1 MNPYLDRC
9 ISVIDHHLTQIEPK
23 MKWMW
28 GEALFGYALL
38 CLDEYLGETK
48 YKTFIEG
55 YLDYYLQNPPVVDQS
70 DKFAPVLIS
79 FTYGRIYQTNTY
91 DSLTQLGLD
100 YIENVK
106 PVIDFLPNHLGHSF
120 IGKLYPKSIWVDSIM
135 MYGVFLSVYGHH
147 HKSQKYQL
155 MAYNTAIK
163 FKEYLEKDGLW
174 RHAYWVKFKRAY
186 PKDIYWGRGN
196 GWVVTALPMMM
207 EHLDTV
213 YQMPLKDL
221 AIKTIQAITPLQK
234 NHLYTTVLN
243 HPSGVESSAN
253 FLIHGG
259 VLHTSQ
265 LTVIDEAY
273 TKLAKKGYEIAMDT
287 FVKPKEGHLYL
298 TKVSNPTI
306 PLPLFPLL
314 GYKLIGHKDNWSYGL
329 ASLIFSSIHYDKL
342 RIKEEKDV

>member
-1 MNPYLDRC
+1 MNPYLEQC
-9 ISVIDHHLTQIEPK
+9 ISVIDHHLKEIDPK

-48 YKTFIEG
+48 YKTFIET
-55 YLDYYLQNPPVVDQS
+55 YLDYYIQNPPVVDQS

-79 FTYGRIYQTNTY
+79 FTYGRIYQTTTY

-155 MAYNTAIK
+155 MAYNTAVK

-174 RHAYWVKFKRAY
+174 RHAYWVKFKKAY

-196 GWVVTALPMMM
+196 GWVVTSLPMMI
-207 EHLDTV
+207 EHLNPV
-213 YQMPLKDL
+213 YHIALKEML
-221 AIKTIQAITPLQK
+221 ISTIQAITPLQN
-234 NHLYTTVLN
+234 NHLFSTILN
-243 HPSGVESSAN
+243 HPSGLESSAN

-259 VLHTSQ
+259 ILRTGLLGFMDISYSI
-265 LTVIDEAY
+265 TAI
-273 TKLAKKGYEIAMDT
+273 KGYETSMKT
-287 FVKPKEGHLYL
+287 FIQIKDGHPYL

-306 PLPLFPLL
+306 PLPLFPKL
-314 GYKLIGHKDNWSYGL
+314 GYRFIGYKDNWSYGL
-329 ASLIFSSIHYDKL
+329 ASLIFSSIAYDKNHPS
-342 RIKEEKDV
+342 K